1 MTGANEAVPFRE
13 RLARDA
19 FPITYEAISPRSG
32 NVREP
37 IAAFC
42 RLPSLS
48 HLAGVNL
55 TNNPSARV
63 RVDPAAYGHI
73 LKDACGVDVL
83 AHITCR
89 DDTLAGIQRWL
100 FGAWAL
106 GIHNVVVM
114 TGDHPKEGD
123 YPEERRV
130 DSVNAIELIAGIS
143 KYIRQGSLIPDI
155 MTPAASRY
163 ANRFAPPPPP
173 KRTDP
178 LDFFVGAPL
187 IPWRNNEDQYAKA
200 KLDAGCQFFQSQIT
214 WEAGPTIEWLTK
226 MEQAKLLGRESPHP
240 DVPLLVGSSPLKT
253 VRTLEF
259 MHNAIPFVKVPDA
272 VRKRLKEA
280 PDFAQESVQVVLEA
294 FAALKDGHKA
304 RGLTTKIG
312 AHVLPIND
320 DALGNAIVEGIAK
333 L

>member
-1 MTGANEAVPFRE
+1 MTTIVPFRE

-32 NVREP
+32 EV
-37 IAAFC
+37 ADAVASLA
-42 RLPSLS
+42 RLPCLT
-48 HLAGVNL
+48 HVAGVNL

-63 RVDPAAYGHI
+63 RIDPAMYGHL

-106 GIHNVVVM
+106 GIQNVVVM

-130 DSVNAIELIAGIS
+130 DSVNAIELIAGI
-143 KYIRQGSLIPDI
+143 RQYLRNGSLIPDI

-173 KRTDP
+173 RKTTP

-200 KLDAGCQFFQSQIT
+200 KLDAGAQYFQSQIT
-214 WEAGPTIEWLTK
+214 WEAGPTLDWIQK
-226 MEQAKLLGRESPHP
+226 MEAKKILGRGGSH
-240 DVPLLVGSSPLKT
+240 DVPVLVGSSPLKSE
-253 VRTLEF
+253 RTMTF
-259 MHNAIPFVKVPDA
+259 MHTSIPFVKVPDA
-272 VRKRLKEA
+272 VQKRLRAA
-280 PDFAQESVQVVLEA
+280 PDFAKESVEVCLEM
-294 FAALKDGHKA
+294 FAALKDGAKD
-304 RGLTTKIG
+304 RGLTTKVG

-320 DALGNAIVEGIAK
+320 DSLGNAIVEGVAK

>member
-1 MTGANEAVPFRE
+1 MNPVPFRE
-13 RLARDA
+13 RLAREA

-32 NVREP
+32 EVRQHIEKF
-37 IAAFC
+37 AA
-42 RLPSLS
+42 LPCLT
-48 HLAGVNL
+48 HIAGVNL

-63 RVDPAAYGHI
+63 RVDPAAYGH
-73 LKDACGVDVL
+73 LLMDACGVDVL

-106 GIHNVVVM
+106 GVKNVVVM

-130 DSVNAIELIAGIS
+130 DSVNAIELIAGIT
-143 KYIRQGSLIPDI
+143 KFINKGSLIPDI

-173 KRTDP
+173 RATDP
-178 LDFFVGAPL
+178 HDFYVGAPL

-200 KLDAGCQFFQSQIT
+200 KLEAGAQYFQSQIT
-214 WEAGPTIEWLTK
+214 WEAAPTLDWLAK
-226 MEQAKLLGRESPHP
+226 MEEKRILGKDSPYR
-240 DVPLLVGSSPLKT
+240 DVAVLVGSSPLKT

-259 MHNAIPFVKVPDA
+259 MHNAIPFVKVPEP
-272 VRKRLKEA
+272 VRKRLKDA
-280 PDFAQESVQVVLEA
+280 PDFAQESVRIVLEM
-294 FAALKDGHKA
+294 FAQLKDGA
-304 RGLTTKIG
+304 RSRGLSTKVG

-320 DALGNAIVEGIAK
+320 DSLGNAIVEGVAK

>member
-1 MTGANEAVPFRE
+1 MIPFRE
-13 RLARDA
+13 RLRQEA

-32 NVREP
+32 VVDEP
-37 IAAFC
+37 IAKFAA
-42 RLPSLS
+42 LPCLT

-63 RVDPAAYGHI
+63 RIDPAMYGH
-73 LKDACGVDVL
+73 LLRDACGVDVL

-106 GIHNVVVM
+106 GIRNVVVM

-123 YPEERRV
+123 YPETPRV
-130 DSVNAIELIAGIS
+130 DNVNAIELIAGITN
-143 KYIRQGSLIPDI
+143 YINKGSLIPDI
-155 MTPAASRY
+155 MTPSGSRY

-173 KRTDP
+173 RATTP
-178 LDFFVGAPL
+178 LDLFVGAPL

-200 KLDAGCQFFQSQIT
+200 KLDAGCRYFQSQIT
-214 WEAGPTIEWLTK
+214 WDEKPTLDWVAK
-226 MEQAKLLGRESPHP
+226 MEEKGILGRHGKYAE
-240 DVPLLVGSSPLKT
+240 VPVLVGASPLKT
-253 VRTLEF
+253 PRTMEF
-259 MHNAIPFVKVPDA
+259 MHTSIPFVKVPDA
-272 VRKRLKEA
+272 VRKRITEA
-280 PDFAQESVQVVLEA
+280 PDFAKESVDVCIEMYA
-294 FAALKDGHKA
+294 RLKDGA
-304 RGLTTKIG
+304 ASRGLTTKIG

-320 DALGNAIVEGIAK
+320 DSLGNAIVEGVAK

>member
-1 MTGANEAVPFRE
+1 MAFVPFRE
-13 RLARDA
+13 RLAREA

-32 NVREP
+32 EVREP
-37 IAAFC
+37 IEKF
-42 RLPSLS
+42 RQLPCLS
-48 HLAGVNL
+48 HIAGVNL

-63 RVDPAAYGHI
+63 RVDPAAYGH
-73 LKDACGVDVL
+73 LLMDACGVDVL

-106 GIHNVVVM
+106 GVKNVVVM

-130 DSVNAIELIAGIS
+130 DSVNAIELIAGIRNYIS
-143 KYIRQGSLIPDI
+143 KGSLIPDI

-200 KLDAGCQFFQSQIT
+200 KLDAGVEYFQSQIT
-214 WEAGPTIEWLTK
+214 WDEKPTLDWLAK
-226 MEQAKLLGRESPHP
+226 MEEKRFLGKDSPHK
-240 DVPLLVGSSPLKT
+240 DVPVLVGSSPLKT
-253 VRTLEF
+253 TRTLEF

-272 VRKRLKEA
+272 VRKRLHDA
-280 PDFAQESVQVVLEA
+280 PDFAQESVQVCIELYTRLRDGA
-294 FAALKDGHKA
+294 KD
-304 RGLTTKIG
+304 RGLSTKIG

-320 DALGNAIVEGIAK
+320 DALGNAIVEGVAK

>member
-1 MTGANEAVPFRE
+1 MAIVPFRE
-13 RLARDA
+13 RLARES

-32 NVREP
+32 EVHASIEKL
-37 IAAFC
+37 AQ
-42 RLPSLS
+42 LPSLS
-48 HLAGVNL
+48 HVAGVNL

-63 RVDPAAYGHI
+63 RVDPAMYGH
-73 LKDACGVDVL
+73 LLMDRCGVDVL

-106 GIHNVVVM
+106 GVRNVVVM

-123 YPEERRV
+123 YPETPRV
-130 DSVNAIELIAGIS
+130 DSVNAIELIAGITQ
-143 KYIRQGSLIPDI
+143 YIRKGSLIPDI

-173 KRTDP
+173 RRTDP

-187 IPWRNNEDQYAKA
+187 IPWRNNEDQYATA
-200 KLDAGCQFFQSQIT
+200 KLAAGVQYFQSQIT
-214 WEAGPTIEWLTK
+214 WDAAPTLDWL
-226 MEQAKLLGRESPHP
+226 AKVEEKNLLGARSPYP
-240 DVPLLVGSSPLKT
+240 DVPVLVGSSPLKT
-253 VRTLEF
+253 ERTMEF
-259 MHNAIPFVKVPDA
+259 MHTSIPFVKIPDP
-272 VRKRLKEA
+272 VRKRLKAA
-280 PDFAQESVQVVLEA
+280 PDLAKESVAVVLET

-320 DALGNAIVEGIAK
+320 DSLGNAIVEGVAK